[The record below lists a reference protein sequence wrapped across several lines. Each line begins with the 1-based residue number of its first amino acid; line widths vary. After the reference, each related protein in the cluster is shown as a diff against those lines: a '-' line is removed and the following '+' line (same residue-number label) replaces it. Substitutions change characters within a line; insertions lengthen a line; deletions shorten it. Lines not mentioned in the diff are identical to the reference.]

1 MSAPVRMRYLT
12 DSITTASPARL
23 LVMLYDRLCLDLER
37 AQTALIAGEREPAS
51 AALVHAQEILM
62 ELRRSLRTDGWD
74 GAANLSSIYTFLLG
88 ELMKANIRQESDRVA
103 ACLATVQPL
112 RDAWRAALENQS
124 SAPTELREL
133 A

>member
-12 DSITTASPARL
+12 DSVATASPARL

-37 AQTALIAGEREPAS
+37 AEAALTAGDREAAS

-62 ELRRSLRTDGWD
+62 ELRGSLRTDAWD
-74 GAANLSSIYTFLLG
+74 GAQNLAAIYTFLLT
-88 ELMKANIRQESDRVA
+88 ELMKANIRQEAGRVT
-103 ACLATVQPL
+103 ACLDTVRPL
-112 RDAWRAALENQS
+112 RDTWRAAVDNQ
-124 SAPTELREL
+124 APPADHRAL